1 MLRLVLL
8 LSAVTSVGLGAA
20 IYRDAL
26 LGDIQAIRSY
36 VVNLPGL
43 KASPPA
49 ASPPASAPV
58 RVKAAPVRLEPVPIY
73 LPSIGTI
80 QAYNTVAVK
89 TRVDGEIVKILFEEG
104 RDVKAND
111 VLAVIDPRPFEAQ
124 LRQQQA
130 MLRKDKATLEGALLD
145 LQRYETLV
153 VKNFASQQQVDQQRA
168 TVDETRAQ
176 IENDEASIE
185 YAKTQLMYTTIRA
198 PIDGRV
204 GVRLVDQGNIVRA
217 ADNAPIV
224 VITQLQPISVI
235 FTVSANLAARSR
247 LTPGRVNLPVIALA
261 ADNKTQLDRGTIDV
275 VDNQVD
281 QTTGTIKL
289 KASFPNEAL
298 RLWPGN
304 FVNGRV
310 VVDTRRGLTVSSN
323 AVRHG
328 PRGDFVWVVQNGN
341 TVKTRDVTVV
351 QTSDGRALLE
361 RGVNRGEQVVTEGYY
376 RLENGSR
383 VEVAHDDKEE
393 APRARAQAAP
403 EPVD

>member
-1 MLRLVLL
+1 
-8 LSAVTSVGLGAA
+8 
-20 IYRDAL
+20 
-26 LGDIQAIRSY
+26 
-36 VVNLPGL
+36 
-43 KASPPA
+43 
-49 ASPPASAPV
+49 
-58 RVKAAPVRLEPVPIY
+58 
-73 LPSIGTI
+73 
-80 QAYNTVAVK
+80 
-89 TRVDGEIVKILFEEG
+89 
-104 RDVKAND
+104 
-111 VLAVIDPRPFEAQ
+111 IDPRPFEAQ

-275 VDNQVD
+275 VDNQV
-281 QTTGTIKL
+281 
-289 KASFPNEAL
+289 
-298 RLWPGN
+298 
-304 FVNGRV
+304 
-310 VVDTRRGLTVSSN
+310 
-323 AVRHG
+323 
-328 PRGDFVWVVQNGN
+328 
-341 TVKTRDVTVV
+341 
-351 QTSDGRALLE
+351 
-361 RGVNRGEQVVTEGYY
+361 
-376 RLENGSR
+376 
-383 VEVAHDDKEE
+383 
-393 APRARAQAAP
+393 
-403 EPVD
+403 

>member
-1 MLRLVLL
+1 VLRLVLL